1 MALSGFMAN
10 RAEAGS
16 ITLSIDFNGTVLASA
31 FSTGLNQTVVFTQ
44 AEINN
49 ANTLL
54 SGAGSAYQ
62 LSGLSANSNFS
73 GAGTG
78 FLQITGQLSVA
89 TTGTTA
95 GTISLDATQG
105 GFLAPVGPNGT
116 ATTSSVAN
124 LAGGASTTTTYTGDF
139 QGAILPSP
147 IVFTGTGPSFSAANA
162 PTSIGSIPSGYSLST
177 HYVIGLADV
186 ANSSEGVT
194 GTTTVT
200 ANAIPE
206 PASVVMLLTG
216 LPMPLVFMGLLRRRK
231 AKA

>member
-31 FSTGLNQTVVFTQ
+31 VSTGLDQTVVFTQ

-78 FLQITGQLSVA
+78 FLQINGQLSVA
-89 TTGTTA
+89 ATGSTA

-139 QGAILPSP
+139 QGASLPSP
-147 IVFTGTGPSFSAANA
+147 IVFTGSGPSFSASNA
-162 PTSIGSIPSGYSLST
+162 PSAIGSIPSGYSLST
-177 HYVIGLADV
+177 HYVIALADV

-194 GTTTVT
+194 GTTTVMAAT
-200 ANAIPE
+200 TPE
-206 PASVVMLLTG
+206 PASIVMLLTG